1 MALNLP
7 YTYAWQNPVL
17 RETIYPYRLEKLR
30 DFLLIYEEIDLWKQL
45 KNGPIDPALEKEIR
59 DTLPGLQAE
68 LDKDQA
74 QNKTLQN
81 ALSLLVKKLSQI
93 ERLPEIRK
101 ILTQIAS
108 LEQENIQLNV
118 RRRLLEGYIQWSL
131 KIAPDNDPVRPKRQ
145 AELEQVQAQI
155 EENNASIAAL
165 KQEYDETFLPL
176 KEQEEK
182 LEETASQIA
191 ARIEALAA
199 RLKGFPLLKP
209 TQPITPQL
217 AARWVLNQYR
227 EKLEK
232 LDQEEL
238 LQLAWERF
246 EREPQRFPGWLQYM
260 VIHFS
265 GMRYKSAHGSWADP
279 RRLLQKILEIELEQQ
294 INNAADDQIE
304 AATREI
310 LASIQRMLTSTLGKL
325 DQDRLNRWIQK
336 LSVVEDVRR
345 DVFRTNPEREP
356 LYDQLSQI
364 EKKIAN
370 LSQLFITAGPQ
381 PNHPTMQLIADLE
394 EEQRQTTQLLGNN
407 QVAELKK
414 RMAAGFYWL
423 RKNLLAYRLERM
435 QDEIKQMTDLEVLS
449 DLAQRKTR
457 MPVWAWKEIVRRT
470 ELRLAVDDPDWETP
484 SGEELKAKNVNEKT
498 NHYWRQTIY
507 EWETRDITAWRAKH
521 AQDLSLVVTR
531 AVCNEISEHILHIRG
546 RTPPG
551 GLTAKPLW
559 YLANQDTMAG
569 KAFFTRP
576 ARADEILPGASLLF
590 LGWVSSKPHAWAI
603 ASPLRQIEMIMPDG
617 QPLRNGRK
625 DAKGEYQYQIAGS
638 EIYRTSQI
646 SVAVQ
651 PSPPIPPANIKT
663 RPKQFRKGQK
673 TNANAAIQR
682 AKTQPKKF
690 KKQLR
695 AEWLRWT
702 HEAIVVE
709 VAEMIDGVYVLTFE
723 TGEIGLNIR
732 PLNRLLSEWDIY
744 IGYVPAAETERPEL
758 AGFLDPARL
767 FPKP

>member
-1 MALNLP
+1 VALNLP

-45 KNGPIDPALEKEIR
+45 KNGPIDPALEREIR
-59 DTLPGLQAE
+59 ETLPGLQIA
-68 LDKDQA
+68 LHKDQE
-74 QNKTLQN
+74 QSKTLQN

-93 ERLPEIRK
+93 ERLPEISK

-279 RRLLQKILEIELEQQ
+279 RWLLQKILEIELEQQ
-294 INNAADDQIE
+294 INNTADDQIE

-310 LASIQRMLTSTLGKL
+310 LASIQRMLTSTLEKL

-336 LSVVEDVRR
+336 LSVVENVRR
-345 DVFRTNPEREP
+345 DVFRNNPEREP

-394 EEQRQTTQLLGNN
+394 EEQRQTTQLLGSN

-498 NHYWRQTIY
+498 NQYWRQTIY

-559 YLANQDTMAG
+559 YLANQDTLVG

-576 ARADEILPGASLLF
+576 SRADEILPGASLLF